1 MKYIFTS
8 ILCAIPVFFSGAGYV
23 PRKFN
28 LPLLLRATIG
38 SLFVCLLVSPVL
50 FYNVRAVKTLFILFI
65 ILGYVLLFIEVK
77 KKLKFFSR
85 EKILLSLKNKMT
97 TIILFVFYSFLISV
111 LFFDFFPLN
120 YIYIEHDLLYWSWPS
135 EIYRANYSGGLR
147 SEIAWPMQFTSYHVL
162 PGMLLAYLNI
172 LSPVQTMVGILFQK
186 YLILIS
192 VPAVILTALRINGY
206 KYLIRSILCFG
217 IPILIFR
224 DEISY
229 SISISNYLIVYLILI
244 CFWVMFQDNKA
255 VKLPTVTLLFFL
267 MIFSKLIVFPI
278 AFCIFIF
285 YFLRTKT
292 FFSKLQRG
300 LMLFVFLLN
309 LCTWVFV
316 KRPLES
322 SSLKVL
328 DLFNLKYLGSMR
340 QIADWVIDPNLVNL
354 QFPFRYYFSFVIVL
368 FILIKVF
375 LLFYFSINKIFN
387 NLKRSEQK
395 MVFGEN
401 LYSYYSTWYIFMLL
415 SLLALI
421 FFRTSSSNEIKHTAH
436 LLYIGSVIT
445 ALIMGITISKLLNSK
460 IDYVFIVFILIILAF
475 VSPYKITKDVSFFSP
490 KHKLGSTS
498 LSIKSISQGTFTI
511 QNKTENHVQK
521 QIESSILGT
530 RLECTGLANE
540 KLFSPIYLFLYL
552 PNNEFC

>member
-1 MKYIFTS
+1 MKYLLTS
-8 ILCAIPVFFSGAGYV
+8 MLCAIPVFFSGAGYV
-23 PRKFN
+23 PKKFN

-50 FYNVRAVKTLFILFI
+50 FYNVRAVKTLFIILI
-65 ILGYVLLFIEVK
+65 IFGYILLFIEIK
-77 KKLKFFSR
+77 KKLKSFSR
-85 EKILLSLKNKMT
+85 KKIFLSLKNKIT
-97 TIILFVFYSFLISV
+97 TIILFAFYSFLVSV
-111 LFFDFFPLN
+111 LFYDFFPLN

-192 VPAVILTALRINGY
+192 VPAVILTALKINGF
-206 KYLIRSILCFG
+206 KYLIKNILCFG
-217 IPILIFR
+217 IPVLIFR

-244 CFWVMFQDNKA
+244 CFWVMFQDNKV

-285 YFLRTKT
+285 YFLRTKM
-292 FFSKLQRG
+292 FFSKLERG

-309 LCTWVFV
+309 LYIWVFI

-322 SSLKVL
+322 SSLNAL

-354 QFPFRYYFSFVIVL
+354 QFPFRYYFSF
-368 FILIKVF
+368 
-375 LLFYFSINKIFN
+375 
-387 NLKRSEQK
+387 
-395 MVFGEN
+395 
-401 LYSYYSTWYIFMLL
+401 
-415 SLLALI
+415 
-421 FFRTSSSNEIKHTAH
+421 
-436 LLYIGSVIT
+436 
-445 ALIMGITISKLLNSK
+445 
-460 IDYVFIVFILIILAF
+460 FIVFEYLCNR
-475 VSPYKITKDVSFFSP
+475 S
-490 KHKLGSTS
+490 STD
-498 LSIKSISQGTFTI
+498 LP
-511 QNKTENHVQK
+511 TEKNTA
-521 QIESSILGT
+521 E
-530 RLECTGLANE
+530 
-540 KLFSPIYLFLYL
+540 
-552 PNNEFC
+552 